1 MRRRGPRGVRDHR
14 AGSRFITSRNALRLL
29 PLLFSVPVLLAGA
42 VDAKVLRIGN
52 GGEPETLDPHRYN
65 LRLEETILN
74 DLFVGLTTFDARGNI
89 VPGAA
94 ERWSV
99 SEDGL
104 TWTFQ
109 LREDGKWSDGQ
120 PVTAGDFVHA
130 FQRLLDPE
138 TAASLAHFMYP
149 VRNAAAVNAGAA
161 PPTALGVR
169 AEAPR
174 TLVVELEQP
183 FPFFAERLIYPTGYP
198 VPVHA
203 VERLGDD
210 WVKPGNMVSNGAFVL
225 EDWQPHAHVTLRR
238 NSHFHDADSVTLEG
252 VRYLPTGDSHAAFSR
267 YRAGEIDAIG
277 DFPSGEMDW
286 VRRNL
291 VDHLRLTPLV
301 SIMYLVFNVTRPPFD
316 DMRVRE
322 ALGIAIDRE
331 LLTGRVLRSDEVP
344 SVSLVPPLVPGYQSA
359 VPVMEE
365 RTARLERA
373 RALLEDAGH
382 GSEDPLAVTLR
393 YISGDESKRVQVA
406 IAAMW
411 KDIGVATTL
420 HHTELKSHFADLRQ
434 GNFEVAQA
442 GWFGENNPE
451 HYLNLLVSDTGD
463 VNYGRFASKAFDALM
478 ARAHAEP
485 ELERRLDLLR
495 EAEVVG
501 LAEHPVTPLYAVTIR
516 ALVHPRVGGW
526 HPNPRNVHGARYL
539 YWR

>member
-1 MRRRGPRGVRDHR
+1 M
-14 AGSRFITSRNALRLL
+14 RLL
-29 PLLFSVPVLLAGA
+29 AFLFAAPVLLAGA
-42 VDAKVLRIGN
+42 ADAKVLRIGN
-52 GGEPETLDPHRYN
+52 GGEPATLDPHRYN

-74 DLFVGLTTFDARGNI
+74 DLFLGLTTFDARGNI

-99 SEDGL
+99 SADGL
-104 TWTFQ
+104 VWTFE

-130 FQRLLDPE
+130 FRRLLDPK

-161 PPTALGVR
+161 LPTALGVR

-174 TLVVELEQP
+174 KLVVELEQP

-198 VPVHA
+198 VPAHA
-203 VERLGDD
+203 IEDLGAD
-210 WVKPGNMVSNGAFVL
+210 WVKPGKMVSNGAFIL
-225 EDWQPHAHVTLRR
+225 EDWQPHAHVALRR
-238 NSHFHDADSVTLEG
+238 NPHFHDADSVTLEG
-252 VRYLPTGDSHAAFSR
+252 VRYLPTADSHAAFNR

-291 VDHLRLTPLV
+291 ADHLRLTPLA

-316 DMRVRE
+316 DARVRE
-322 ALGIAIDRE
+322 ALGLALDRE

-344 SVSLVPPLVPGYQSA
+344 SVALVPPMVPGYQSA
-359 VPVMEE
+359 VPAMGD
-365 RTARLERA
+365 RAARLARA
-373 RALLEDAGH
+373 RSLLDDAGH
-382 GSEDPLAVTLR
+382 GPGNPLAVTLR

-420 HHTELKSHFADLRQ
+420 HHTELKSHFADLRR

-463 VNYGRFASKAFDALM
+463 VNYGRFASEAFDALM

-485 ELERRLDLLR
+485 DLARRLELLR

-516 ALVHPRVGGW
+516 ALVDPRVGGW
-526 HPNPRNVHGARYL
+526 HANPRNVHGARYL
-539 YWR
+539 RWQER

>member
-1 MRRRGPRGVRDHR
+1 MTIRHEAPHPHTWRG
-14 AGSRFITSRNALRLL
+14 ALRYLAL
-29 PLLFSVPVLLAGA
+29 VLAAPVLLAGA

-74 DLFVGLTTFDARGNI
+74 DLFLGLTTFDAHGNI

-99 SEDGL
+99 SDDGL
-104 TWTFQ
+104 VWTFE

-120 PVTAGDFVHA
+120 PVTAGDFVYA
-130 FQRLLDPE
+130 FRRLLDPA

-149 VRNAAAVNAGAA
+149 VRNAAAVNAGEL

-169 AEAPR
+169 AGARR

-183 FPFFAERLIYPTGYP
+183 FPFFTERLIYPTGYP
-198 VPVHA
+198 VPAHT
-203 VERLGDD
+203 VEDLGAD
-210 WVKPGNMVSNGAFVL
+210 WVKPGRMVSNGAFVL
-225 EDWQPHAHVTLRR
+225 DDWQPHAHVTLRR
-238 NSHFHDADSVTLEG
+238 NAHFHHADSVTLDG
-252 VRYLPTGDSHAAFSR
+252 VRYLPTADSYAAFNR

-286 VRRNL
+286 VRKNL
-291 VDHLRLTPLV
+291 ADHLRLTPLV
-301 SIMYLVFNVTRPPFD
+301 SIMYLVFNVTQPPFD
-316 DMRVRE
+316 DVRVRE

-331 LLTGRVLRSDEVP
+331 LLTGRVMQSDEVP
-344 SVSLVPPLVPGYQSA
+344 SVSLVPPMVPGYRSA
-359 VPVMEE
+359 VAVTGT
-365 RTARLERA
+365 RDARLERA
-373 RALLEDAGH
+373 RDLLGDAGY
-382 GSEDPLAVTLR
+382 GPDNPLNVTLR

-463 VNYGRFASKAFDALM
+463 VNYGRFASAAFDALM
-478 ARAHAEP
+478 DRAHAEAD
-485 ELERRLDLLR
+485 LGRRIALLR
-495 EAEVVG
+495 EAETVG

-516 ALVHPRVGGW
+516 ALVDPRIGGW
-526 HPNPRNVHGARYL
+526 HANPRNVHGARYIT
-539 YWR
+539 WNER